1 MADKKA
7 KGMTSHD
14 RYAARTE
21 GRTPQTNYPE
31 TFESSFTGAPTAGV
45 VNPEYGAMQG
55 TPRGLIGY
63 NAEPA
68 ATTPINANPAAM
80 RGYTRNAPYMEEL
93 VSDPQKMM
101 GEIYS
106 LQMRL
111 NQNPDD
117 VVSEYRLRILKQ
129 AIHDIYNMQPASR
142 DTGGLT
148 SRAIGQTTPGPTD
161 YYNYNPTTPIG
172 RR

>member
-7 KGMTSHD
+7 KGMTSQD

-21 GRTPQTNYPE
+21 GRTPVDPIRAKLASGE
-31 TFESSFTGAPTAGV
+31 LFGAPEGTNPSGVSPSSWMGAGDV
-45 VNPEYGAMQG
+45 M
-55 TPRGLIGY
+55 
-63 NAEPA
+63 
-68 ATTPINANPAAM
+68 TTPINANPAAM

-117 VVSEYRLRILKQ
+117 VVSEYRLRVLKQ
-129 AIHDIYNMQPASR
+129 AIYDIYNMQPASR
-142 DTGGLT
+142 DTGAFT

-161 YYNYNPTTPIG
+161 YYAYNPTTPIG

>member
-1 MADKKA
+1 MANTKTPTHNYKSKLVIYGDNPRDGSTPKEPVDPA
-7 KGMTSHD
+7 TMFSRPMD
-14 RYAARTE
+14 YA
-21 GRTPQTNYPE
+21 GNSP
-31 TFESSFTGAPTAGV
+31 GAFWSV
-45 VNPEYGAMQG
+45 SD
-55 TPRGLIGY
+55 
-63 NAEPA
+63 
-68 ATTPINANPAAM
+68 TTPINANPAAM

-117 VVSEYRLRILKQ
+117 VVSEYRLRVLKQ

-161 YYNYNPTTPIG
+161 YYNYNPVTPVG